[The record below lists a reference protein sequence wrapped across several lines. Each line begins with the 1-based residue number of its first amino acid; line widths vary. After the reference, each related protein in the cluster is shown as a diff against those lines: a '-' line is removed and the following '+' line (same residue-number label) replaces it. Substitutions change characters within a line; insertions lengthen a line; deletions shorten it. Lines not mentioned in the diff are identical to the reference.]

1 MRHGHVLRWM
11 RVPKGCAALALGMA
25 VGLGCSTSPP
35 ATTVTPSSSR
45 QSPVAET
52 TSSAAARP
60 LGGPGCSPES
70 PWVDGNLG
78 PDRIGTV
85 RPASVPLFARMPDP
99 VHAGLSEKLI
109 WRMGGT
115 GPLSI
120 YAEHT
125 DGTRVS
131 PVSYG
136 PHSGS
141 TWNRPGDEWGSDFL
155 LPRSGCW
162 RFHLARTDAEGDI
175 WIVVA
180 I

>member
-1 MRHGHVLRWM
+1 MRSKAPLTLGAFVAILIGVL
-11 RVPKGCAALALGMA
+11 VALGA
-25 VGLGCSTSPP
+25 FRTPAPAASPST
-35 ATTVTPSSSR
+35 APSASR
-45 QSPVAET
+45 QPPVVA
-52 TSSAAARP
+52 TSASATAKP

-85 RPASVPLFARMPDP
+85 RPTSVTLFARMPDP
-99 VHAGLSEKLI
+99 VHVGLSEKLI

-120 YAEHT
+120 YAEQT
-125 DGTRVS
+125 DGTRVA

-141 TWNRPGDEWGSDFL
+141 TWNRPGDEWGSEFL
-155 LPRSGCW
+155 LPRAGCW
-162 RFHLARTDAEGDI
+162 RFHLARADAEGDV
-175 WIVVA
+175 WIVVP